1 MAPSITKPAKM
12 VGVLGLAIWGLV
24 AFVTLRTARNFL
36 LNLQA
41 AKRTG
46 LPYVIGRKLALDMLY
61 AGTRLLCEVGLWCEV
76 AQHGRFGDLEILP
89 HSC

>member
-1 MAPSITKPAKM
+1 M

-24 AFVTLRTARNFL
+24 ALFTLRTARNFL
-36 LNLQA
+36 LNLQR

-61 AGTRLLCEVGLWCEV
+61 AGCCTRRWHSTEIW
-76 AQHGRFGDLEILP
+76 RSGDPP
-89 HSC
+89 HSY